1 MTARVHLFG
10 DNINTDLIIAG
21 TYLGHSDP
29 KILARHAFEA
39 IRPDFHR
46 HVEQGDVLVAGEG
59 FGSGSSR
66 EQAAIA
72 VKGLG
77 IGCIIAK
84 SAARIFY
91 RSAINIALPVLIAP
105 EAVEAA
111 KDEAAIH
118 VDLEEAQI
126 RIEGNVF
133 QAQPISDHIR
143 KILKDGGLLAQMRK
157 RVAG

>member
-1 MTARVHLFG
+1 MTARIHLFG

-29 KILARHAFEA
+29 NVLARHAFEA
-39 IRPDFHR
+39 IRPDFYR
-46 HVEQGDVLVAGEG
+46 HVVQGDVLVAGED

-77 IGCIIAK
+77 IGCVVAK

-111 KDEAAIH
+111 KDGAPIH
-118 VDLEEAQI
+118 VDLEGAQI
-126 RIEGNVF
+126 HIEGNVF

-143 KILKDGGLLAQMRK
+143 KILSDGGLLAQMRQ